1 MRLIN
6 FISEQ
11 ALQAEQVS
19 GVKWGDGGW
28 VLDNL
33 HFNMLENLQILH
45 AGEHLKTNL
54 IRRKAR

>member
-33 HFNMLENLQILH
+33 HFNMLENL
-45 AGEHLKTNL
+45 
-54 IRRKAR
+54 